1 MKAKIKAIQG
11 SGTFE
16 SKFGLLYKFEYQF
29 EDGVILTANH
39 KTQQSP
45 FKVGDEVDYEIKME
59 NEHGRIGSV
68 KKPEG
73 QVPFTAPQQAGKNNT
88 SQLASFSMSY
98 AKDLACAEVIEIQY
112 LSNYADLILEWLK
125 KNQ

>member
-45 FKVGDEVDYEIKME
+45 FKVGDEVEYEIKME
-59 NEHGRIGSV
+59 NENGRIGSV

-73 QVPFTAPQQAGKNNT
+73 QVPFSAQKNGRENSYT
-88 SQLASFSMSY
+88 QILSFSMSY
-98 AKDLACAEVIEIQY
+98 AKDLACAEVIKVQDI
-112 LSNYADLILEWLK
+112 SNYADLILEWFK